1 MKKLN
6 KIMFLVLSMVMV
18 CSLSAC
24 SSSEYSD
31 EIKVINAAVGRFEDL
46 VSGYVIMTADVHN
59 EDGSETEF
67 AAYYQEEYRYRIDAK
82 QFNYTVE
89 KTDLLTGELMERPY
103 KVVAGSKYYTD
114 TNEKDMDYDEDIGA
128 FPDFLGFYLQAGLED
143 KYVGVVKMLDYSD
156 NAEYDGLT
164 GYRGWKSDS
173 YVSQVN
179 DDRETQGGTLVMLE
193 SYVDY
198 WLDEAGIVVKMD
210 YVSRDAQGDSET
222 EILYQSYFFEMLDY
236 NNPDIA
242 DF

>member
-6 KIMFLVLSMVMV
+6 KIMLML
-18 CSLSAC
+18 LSAMLIFSLAGC
-24 SSSEYSD
+24 SSSEYSA
-31 EIKVINAAVGRFEDL
+31 EIKVINAAVSRFEDL
-46 VSGYVIMTADVHN
+46 TSGYVIMTADAHN
-59 EDGSETEF
+59 EDGSDAEF
-67 AAYYQEEYRYRIDAK
+67 ASYYQEEYRFRIDAK
-82 QFNYTVE
+82 QFNYIVE
-89 KTDLLTGELMERPY
+89 KTDLLTGEQMERPY

-128 FPDFLGFYLQAGLED
+128 FPDFLGFYLQAGLEN
-143 KYVGVVKMLDYSD
+143 KYVGVVEMLDYSE
-156 NAEYDGLT
+156 NADYAGLT
-164 GYRGWKSDS
+164 GYRVYKSDS

-179 DDRETQGGTLVMLE
+179 EDRETQGGTLVMLE

-236 NNPDIA
+236 NNPEIA